1 MCARFITVNKGT
13 TKKHESTKKAPEPKR
28 HKRFL
33 LTHLCLLYFFVAPP
47 LPICP
52 NHLPFPRRALVAQ
65 LDRAFDFES
74 KGRRFEPCRVHHTS
88 PLLAL
93 QSTHP
98 ERRMPEK
105 SSTIEQRAK
114 LAILGIRYD
123 DNSSFTKGAAD
134 APPQIRAALRS
145 DAWNLTTEN
154 GTDLS
159 GDSVFFDAGDI
170 EPVPGSDMFTLI
182 ENSVHTLIADG
193 LSPISLGGD
202 HSITYPIVR
211 AFARK
216 FNNLSVV
223 HFDAHPDLYDNYQGN
238 RNSHASPF
246 ARIMEQRLVKRL
258 VQVGIRTF
266 TAHQREQ
273 VRRFGVES
281 IEMHQ
286 LTDRLQ
292 LEFDSPV
299 YISFD
304 IDALDPAFAP
314 GVSHREPGGM
324 STRQAIDLIQRL
336 QGKVVGADIVE
347 FNPRMDP
354 LHITGTVCAKLLKEI
369 AARMLE

>member
-1 MCARFITVNKGT
+1 MSANSSNAAQRAR
-13 TKKHESTKKAPEPKR
+13 
-28 HKRFL
+28 
-33 LTHLCLLYFFVAPP
+33 
-47 LPICP
+47 
-52 NHLPFPRRALVAQ
+52 
-65 LDRAFDFES
+65 
-74 KGRRFEPCRVHHTS
+74 
-88 PLLAL
+88 LAL
-93 QSTHP
+93 
-98 ERRMPEK
+98 
-105 SSTIEQRAK
+105 
-114 LAILGIRYD
+114 LGIRYD
-123 DNSSFTKGAAD
+123 ENSSFTKGAAD

-159 GDSVFFDAGDI
+159 GENVFFDAGDI
-170 EPVPGSDMFTLI
+170 EPVSGSDMFTLI
-182 ENSVHTLIADG
+182 ENSVYTLIADG
-193 LSPISLGGD
+193 MAPISLGGD

-211 AFARK
+211 AFARR
-216 FNNLSVV
+216 FQDLSVV
-223 HFDAHPDLYDNYQGN
+223 HFDAHPDIYDNYQGN

-246 ARIMEQRLVKRL
+246 ARIMEQKLVKRL

-273 VRRFGVES
+273 VRKFGVET

-286 LTDRLQ
+286 LTDAQFGDARGLAERLR

-304 IDALDPAFAP
+304 VDALDPAFAP

-324 STRQAIDLIQRL
+324 STRQAIELIQRL
-336 QGKVVGADIVE
+336 KGRVVGADIVE

-369 AARMLE
+369 AARMLET